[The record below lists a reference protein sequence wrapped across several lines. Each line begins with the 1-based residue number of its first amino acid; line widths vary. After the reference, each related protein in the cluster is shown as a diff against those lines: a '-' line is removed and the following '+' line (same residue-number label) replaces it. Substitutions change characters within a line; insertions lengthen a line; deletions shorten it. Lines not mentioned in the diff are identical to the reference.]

1 MTHLTPSAIMATI
14 FAPIVGRPALQS
26 VSKTQLEELT
36 NRIRNK
42 KMVTWPGEQF
52 CAGHGFS
59 YNPLADQAGAARVQ
73 PGNRYYC
80 CEAVDW
86 SEYCDT
92 ALVLG

>member
-1 MTHLTPSAIMATI
+1 
-14 FAPIVGRPALQS
+14 
-26 VSKTQLEELT
+26 
-36 NRIRNK
+36 
-42 KMVTWPGEQF
+42 MVTWPGVQF

-92 ALVLG
+92 GVGSKEKFKLNDFLDIT